1 MFIFIFGFSEEVQ
14 KNNVIFHDFDK
25 IKVSRAPLQVGH
37 LLISLCGGH
46 RKIRLHLIKYFLR
59 NFGLPVRVVEYQQ
72 YIDLL
77 VTVQRSTLKVWQ
89 VQITI

>member
-25 IKVSRAPLQVGH
+25 IKVPRAPLQVGH

-46 RKIRLHLIKYFLR
+46 RKIRLQSL
-59 NFGLPVRVVEYQQ
+59 
-72 YIDLL
+72 
-77 VTVQRSTLKVWQ
+77 
-89 VQITI
+89 